1 MPGAMPLDDGFVTG
15 VRPTGFA
22 VGRGRRRAVLARFE
36 AGRVRAVVFVV
47 FFLVAM
53 CREKRP

>member
-15 VRPTGFA
+15 VRAAGLA
-22 VGRGRRRAVLARFE
+22 VGRGRRRAVLVRFE

-53 CREKRP
+53 CRDEPD

>member
-15 VRPTGFA
+15 VRATARA

-36 AGRVRAVVFVV
+36 VGRVRAIVFVV
-47 FFLVAM
+47 FFLVAI
-53 CREKRP
+53 CREERP